1 MEKPE
6 KWSVSSCGL
15 PLWRWLCGGV
25 ILAAGLALL
34 VVFGD
39 DERSYF
45 PLSSGWSWYYRL
57 DMTSDDGRHVILKD
71 VVTNL
76 DPVMVQAGPAV
87 PRQTATGNLYFY
99 ADADD
104 GVQRLAY
111 HLKGETGLIEPPM
124 QWLFKVPANKDQT
137 WRITTQPFLLIGRT
151 PPLNGVRP
159 EENVTLTM
167 RVLSMHDRV
176 RTPAGFYDNCLQIH
190 GTGTFIFVGDS
201 RVPPIHVEVE
211 QTDWYAPGVGLVKS
225 VRKESSDSASFGSV
239 TLSRILEGLDKKLF

>member
-1 MEKPE
+1 MESE
-6 KWSVSSCGL
+6 VLGVGL
-15 PLWRWLCGGV
+15 V
-25 ILAAGLALL
+25 IFAI
-34 VVFGD
+34 FGD
-39 DERSYF
+39 DEHSYF

-57 DMTSDDGRHVILKD
+57 DMTFDDGRHLILKD

-76 DPVMVQAGPAV
+76 EPVTVQAGPAV

-111 HLKGETGLIEPPM
+111 ELKGDIGLIEPPV
-124 QWLFKVPANKDQT
+124 QRLFRLPPNEGQT
-137 WRITTQPFLLIGRT
+137 WRIMTQSFLLVGRT

-159 EENVTLTM
+159 EEDVALTM
-167 RVLSMHDRV
+167 RVLSAQDRV
-176 RTPAGFYDNCLQIH
+176 RTPAGFYENCLQIH
-190 GTGTFIFVGDS
+190 GTGTFVFVGDS
-201 RVPPIHVEVE
+201 RVPPINVVVE

-239 TLSRILEGLDKKLF
+239 TLSRILEGLDKNLF